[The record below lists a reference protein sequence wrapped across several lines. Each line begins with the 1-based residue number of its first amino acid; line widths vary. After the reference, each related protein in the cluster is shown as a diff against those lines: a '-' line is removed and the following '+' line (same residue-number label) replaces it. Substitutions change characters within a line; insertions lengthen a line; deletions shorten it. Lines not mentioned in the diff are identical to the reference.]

1 MRFLKTLVKRYVPRS
16 PQPAHKRDEPPS
28 TAAYVKEMESLR
40 GQLNDF
46 RQKYTELQTQ
56 HETLKGQYMA
66 AIQGSQRLEV
76 KYTKIKEYVV
86 R

>member
-1 MRFLKTLVKRYVPRS
+1 M
-16 PQPAHKRDEPPS
+16 
-28 TAAYVKEMESLR
+28 KEMESLR